1 MPSLRN
7 YDIFVSHAWQ
17 YNQDYYNLIGLLN
30 AAPNFQ
36 FRNYSVPTHDPLVN
50 PGTPVGQK
58 KLADLLDMQ
67 IRPTQCLLVIAGMY
81 ANHKYWIDKEM
92 AIAESYGK
100 PMIGLIP
107 WGQQRV
113 PIGVQE
119 RCHEMAHWSTV
130 SIVDAVRRRA
140 L

>member
-17 YNQDYYNLIGLLN
+17 YNQDYYNLINLLLS
-30 AAPNFQ
+30 APNFQ
-36 FRNYSVPTHDPLVN
+36 FRNYSVPTHDPLVSAA
-50 PGTPVGQK
+50 TPVGLQ
-58 KLADLLDMQ
+58 KLADLLDTQ
-67 IRPTQCLLVIAGMY
+67 IRPTQCVLVIAGMY

-100 PMIGLIP
+100 PMIGLVP

-113 PIGVQE
+113 PTGVQE
-119 RCHEMAHWSTV
+119 RCHEMVHWSTV
-130 SIVDAVRRRA
+130 SIVDAIRRRA

>member
-17 YNQDYYNLIGLLN
+17 YNQDYYNLIDLLSK
-30 AAPNFQ
+30 ALYFQ

-50 PGTPVGQK
+50 PATPVGQK
-58 KLADLLDMQ
+58 RLADMLDLQ
-67 IRPTQCLLVIAGMY
+67 IRPTQCVLVIAGMY

-113 PIGVQE
+113 PVGVQE
-119 RCHEMAHWSTV
+119 RCHEMVHWNTT
-130 SIVDAVRRRA
+130 SIVDAIRRLA